1 MAKLTESQY
10 RILVVFRRALR
21 EYLHWSATEAAKLGL
36 SPQQQQLLLA
46 IRGHAGPVPPSISEL
61 AECLLIRQHSA
72 GELVNRVEAAGLVHR
87 EPDRTDQRVT
97 RISLTDRGREL
108 IESLS
113 EAHLSELN
121 RVAAQIHIS
130 EDVLEQL
137 SVDFSEY
144 FSDNTHDPQ
153 SSG

>member
-46 IRGHAGPVPPSISEL
+46 IRGHSGPVSPSISEL

-87 EPDRTDQRVT
+87 EPDRTDQRVS
-97 RISLTDRGREL
+97 RIALTDRGREL

-113 EAHLSELN
+113 EAHLTELN

-130 EDVLEQL
+130 EEVLEQL
-137 SVDFSEY
+137 SVDFSQY
-144 FSDNTHDPQ
+144 FSDNVHDPQ
-153 SSG
+153 GSG